1 MKESFTK
8 EEKISHLKNRYSDI
22 ISFSGE
28 DVEREGLIK
37 TPERAAKAMDFLT
50 SGYNHLS
57 LIHI

>member
-28 DVEREGLIK
+28 DVEKGRLNQNAG
-37 TPERAAKAMDFLT
+37 TCC
-50 SGYNHLS
+50 
-57 LIHI
+57 